1 MVIVITTDQLAKNNI
16 DQTISDYSYD
26 PANAKAIDELSQSK
40 SPLKVS
46 IALNI
51 TLAVF
56 MLLNFVLS
64 AFTLG
69 KPLRQYRVEEEHA
82 H

>member
-1 MVIVITTDQLAKNNI
+1 MIVITTCELAKSNI

-26 PANAKAIDELSQSK
+26 DNNAGAIKELSDSK
-40 SPLKVS
+40 SPLN
-46 IALNI
+46 IAVGLNI
-51 TLAVF
+51 TLAVL

-69 KPLRQYRVEEEHA
+69 KPLRSHKVEHA

>member
-1 MVIVITTDQLAKNNI
+1 MTTASLAKSNI
-16 DQTISDYSYD
+16 NQTISDYSYD
-26 PANAKAIDELSQSK
+26 SANADAIDELQK
-40 SPLKVS
+40 SINPLNVS
-46 IALNI
+46 IGLNG
-51 TLAVF
+51 TLAAL

-69 KPLRQYRVEEEHA
+69 KPLREYKVDEVHS